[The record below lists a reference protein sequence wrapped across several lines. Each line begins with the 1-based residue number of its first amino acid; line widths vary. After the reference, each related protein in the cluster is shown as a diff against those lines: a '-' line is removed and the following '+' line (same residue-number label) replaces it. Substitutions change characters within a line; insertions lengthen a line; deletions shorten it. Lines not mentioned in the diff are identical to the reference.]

1 MTDLDRVLIQR
12 LVNEPYPSTKR
23 EGTFQ
28 TPTVGVGM
36 LFPFNQ
42 GFQNPFSCFDGD
54 IHFFVDRQTFIL
66 HFSELLVVV
75 ADLDLIGCQ
84 AYHLV
89 LSIEQYL
96 SSFRYYQ

>member
-54 IHFFVDRQTFIL
+54 IHFFVDRQIFIL
-66 HFSELLVVV
+66 YFGEFFVVV
-75 ADLDLIGCQ
+75 ADLELVGCQ

-89 LSIEQYL
+89 LSIEQHL